1 MYKLNLEKYLDDRF
15 DKESNIKK
23 RQKISEEVT
32 TYYSNINDIV
42 GIILVG
48 SLQGAPRD
56 KFSDFDFEGL
66 SKIIFLI
73 KLIYFI
79 KNV

>member
-1 MYKLNLEKYLDDRF
+1 M
-15 DKESNIKK
+15 
-23 RQKISEEVT
+23 T

-56 KFSDFDFEGL
+56 KFSDFDFF
-66 SKIIFLI
+66 IIYD
-73 KLIYFI
+73 KSM
-79 KNV
+79 KEPTV